1 MYCVYIYI
9 CIIYIYMYYIYMC
22 VCVIYIYIYVIY
34 HIYIYICIMYIY
46 IYDIYIYIVIYTC
59 IVYIYILVLHSF
71 TDEEACFYISK
82 RGLPTLTCCQ
92 AKPCF
97 WALLRPLGFKAHS
110 LTELSAA
117 PRCEERSIRRQRQAF

>member
-1 MYCVYIYI
+1 M
-9 CIIYIYMYYIYMC
+9 
-22 VCVIYIYIYVIY
+22 
-34 HIYIYICIMYIY
+34 Y
-46 IYDIYIYIVIYTC
+46 IYDIYIYSYIYMYC
-59 IVYIYILVLHSF
+59 IYILVLHSF

-92 AKPCF
+92 AKPFF

-117 PRCEERSIRRQRQAF
+117 PDAKSDPSGDNAKLLTSPPWFHRSMGSFLNVGIRWAWLKKRPDEYRIMNIKVIGGI

>member
-1 MYCVYIYI
+1 L
-9 CIIYIYMYYIYMC
+9 
-22 VCVIYIYIYVIY
+22 
-34 HIYIYICIMYIY
+34 
-46 IYDIYIYIVIYTC
+46 
-59 IVYIYILVLHSF
+59 YIYILVLHSF

-117 PRCEERSIRRQRQAF
+117 PDAKSDPSGDNAKLLTSPPSFDRSMGSFLNVDGIRWAWLKKRPDEYRIMNIKFIGGI